1 MKWLKTFRQKGKIV
15 KFSDIE
21 KYHDAEETS
30 EVLDIQKM
38 TVSALIFHRSARP
51 TESTVSKMGS
61 LVLHVAIQSGCRIGI
76 RKGNGLVYE

>member
-1 MKWLKTFRQKGKIV
+1 MKFP
-15 KFSDIE
+15 DIE
-21 KYHDAEETS
+21 KYHDAEETT

-51 TESTVSKMGS
+51 TENTASKMGS

>member
-1 MKWLKTFRQKGKIV
+1 M

-21 KYHDAEETS
+21 KYHDAEETT

-38 TVSALIFHRSARP
+38 TVSASIFHRSARP

-61 LVLHVAIQSGCRIGI
+61 LVSHVSSRVGAVLEI
-76 RKGNGLVYE
+76 RKGMG

>member
-1 MKWLKTFRQKGKIV
+1 MKFP
-15 KFSDIE
+15 DIE
-21 KYHDAEETS
+21 KYHDAEETT

-61 LVLHVAIQSGCRIGI
+61 LVLHVSSRVGAVLEI
-76 RKGNGLVYE
+76 RTGMG

>member
-1 MKWLKTFRQKGKIV
+1 MKFP
-15 KFSDIE
+15 DIE
-21 KYHDAEETS
+21 KYHDAEETT

-61 LVLHVAIQSGCRIGI
+61 LVLHVSSRVGAVLEI
-76 RKGNGLVYE
+76 RKGMG

>member
-1 MKWLKTFRQKGKIV
+1 MKFP
-15 KFSDIE
+15 DIE
-21 KYHDAEETS
+21 KYHDAEETT

-61 LVLHVAIQSGCRIGI
+61 LVLHVSSRVGAVLEI
-76 RKGNGLVYE
+76 RNGMG